1 MLGVSE
7 PSLTREAGQ
16 TSLKLTSAIFMTT
29 LYIRCLYVEISCAPG
44 PMLDGARKMET
55 SKKDAQAQQL
65 IG

>member
-16 TSLKLTSAIFMTT
+16 TSLELTSFISMTT
-29 LYIRCLYVEISCAPG
+29 LCIYVEISCAPG
-44 PMLDGARKMET
+44 PMVDGAPEMET
-55 SKKDAQAQQL
+55 SKKDAQAQEL